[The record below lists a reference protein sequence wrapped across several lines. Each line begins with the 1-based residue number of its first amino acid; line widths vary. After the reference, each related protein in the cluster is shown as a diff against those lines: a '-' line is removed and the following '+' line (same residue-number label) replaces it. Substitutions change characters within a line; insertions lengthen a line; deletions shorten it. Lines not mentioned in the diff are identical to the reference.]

1 MNNKEKSSVSLAID
15 EALAHDLIDLVPKD
29 LLPGSIGLSER
40 AALAVQYLCTEN
52 YQLRRRL
59 TQREQQLRELAVE
72 SLIWGT
78 SEEDSIKDISEKY
91 GAQLEG
97 NVFFQ
102 AIVRIPGL
110 EGDEHQLEMARC
122 RMRIRECIDDVLS
135 PGYGVNHVLI
145 RKCEYILV
153 SANVSVQDPETRLQ
167 HFRERMEDCAARL
180 KESCG
185 KPVICIGPL
194 AQDTDSI
201 RSAFTTLLDL
211 REYSMARSDLPTIL
225 TMDEFPGHT
234 PLDPNA
240 HPFTSMAVEKQY
252 INAIVSHD
260 FDLACQL
267 TREKMDELLD
277 GSINGQKLLKPFIE
291 SRFEA
296 TADLLMT
303 SLTAIHAREETLKD
317 QLDKIK
323 ETSDIQT
330 IYEVI
335 DETFDILENFFNGSD
350 SDINGT
356 AGKVI
361 KFVAAH
367 YQDPSLSVE
376 IICDEMGKSRSYL
389 SRMFKENTG
398 MNLLDFLH
406 TTRITEAKRLL
417 TETSLSVSDIGERV
431 GYYSGWTLAR
441 VFKRYEGIT
450 PSTYRE
456 AFRRGDVDKE
466 TGESQ

>member
-1 MNNKEKSSVSLAID
+1 MNNREKKTVSFAID
-15 EALAHDLIDLVPKD
+15 ETLAYDLIDMVPQE
-29 LLPGSIGLSER
+29 LISGSDSLAENTAEAVRYLSNES
-40 AALAVQYLCTEN
+40 
-52 YQLRRRL
+52 YQLRRKL
-59 TQREQQLRELAVE
+59 AQREQQLRELAVE
-72 SLIWGT
+72 SLLWGT

-91 GAQLEG
+91 GAQLGG

-102 AIVRIPGL
+102 AIIRIPSL
-110 EGDEHQLEMARC
+110 EGDVQELDRY
-122 RMRIRECIDDVLS
+122 RMRIRKCLDEVLS
-135 PGYGVNHVLI
+135 PDFGVNHVII
-145 RKCEYILV
+145 RKCEFILA
-153 SANVSVQDPETRLQ
+153 SAHISDQKPETVLQ
-167 HFRERMEDCAARL
+167 RFQTRL
-180 KESCG
+180 KECAHRINDACG
-185 KPVICIGPL
+185 RPVICVGRP
-194 AQDTDSI
+194 AQDTDTI
-201 RSAFTTLLDL
+201 RSAFNTLLDL
-211 REYSMARSDLPTIL
+211 REYSMARTDLPMIL
-225 TMDEFPGHT
+225 TMEDFPEHR

-240 HPFTSMAVEKQY
+240 HPYTSMAVEKQY

-260 FDLACQL
+260 FGLACQL

-277 GSINGQKLLKPFIE
+277 GSINGQKMLKPFIE

-330 IYEVI
+330 IFDVV
-335 DETFDILENFFNGSD
+335 DETFDILESFFNGSD

-361 KFVAAH
+361 KFVTAH

-417 TETSLSVSDIGERV
+417 TETTLSVSDIGEKV

-456 AFRRGDVDKE
+456 AFRRGDVNNE
-466 TGESQ
+466 AGE